1 MMEKE
6 EWHGNYREPEDFI
19 MEVDF
24 QLNLDHKCMTRVLEE
39 SDKQTLFSMLME
51 YAPRG
56 EMFEKKEKSK
66 NKIITKL

>member
-19 MEVDF
+19 MEVDI

-56 EMFEKKEKSK
+56 EMFEKKEAFK
-66 NKIITKL
+66 NKL

>member
-1 MMEKE
+1 MGITGKL
-6 EWHGNYREPEDFI
+6 EDFI

-66 NKIITKL
+66 NKIIKKL